1 MTATGAEIAATG
13 AYRGRMQLIRYDADG
28 VTRIG
33 IVEGDGVR
41 DAGTDLFAPA
51 PGDPV
56 GPLAALTVLAPVPP
70 PGKIVC
76 VGRNYREHA
85 EETGSAVP
93 TQPQLFA
100 KWSNALVGPG
110 ASIVH
115 PTITEQLDYEAELT
129 VGISRRARHVAI
141 ADALGFVYAYT
152 CGNDVSARDLQFGD
166 TQWTR
171 GKALDTFA
179 PMGPCLVTAD
189 EIPDPQN
196 LGIRCVVSG
205 ETLQDSSTS
214 EMLFSVA
221 EIIAF
226 TTEAIT
232 LERGDVIMTGTPP
245 GVGVARTPQRFLH
258 PGDTVRIEIDGIGAL
273 ENPVVASGA

>member
-1 MTATGAEIAATG
+1 M
-13 AYRGRMQLIRYDADG
+13 RLVRYDAG
-28 VTRIG
+28 GTARVG
-33 IVEGDGVR
+33 IVEGEVVR
-41 DAGTDLFAPA
+41 DAGTDLFDPR

-56 GPLAALTVLAPVPP
+56 GPLRGVTLLAPVPP
-70 PGKIVC
+70 PSKIVC

-93 TQPQLFA
+93 TEPQLFA

-115 PTITEQLDYEAELT
+115 PSITTMLDYEAELT
-129 VGISRRARHVAI
+129 VVIGRRAQQVTT
-141 ADALGFVYAYT
+141 ADALDFVYAYT

-179 PMGPCLVTAD
+179 PMGPWLVTAD
-189 EIPDPQN
+189 EIPDPQT

-226 TTEAIT
+226 TSEAIT

-245 GVGVARTPQRFLH
+245 GVGVARSPQRFLH
-258 PGDTVRIEIDGIGAL
+258 PGDSVRVEIDKIGAL

>member
-1 MTATGAEIAATG
+1 
-13 AYRGRMQLIRYDADG
+13 MQLIRYDAGGVARVGAVDG
-28 VTRIG
+28 DV
-33 IVEGDGVR
+33 VR
-41 DAGTDLFAPA
+41 DAGTDIFDPR
-51 PGDPV
+51 PGDVV
-56 GPLAALTVLAPVPP
+56 GPMASLAVLAPVPP

-100 KWSNALVGPG
+100 KWANALVGPG
-110 ASIVH
+110 APIVH

-129 VGISRRARHVAI
+129 VVIGRRAQRVAV
-141 ADALGFVYAYT
+141 ADALDFVYAYT

-179 PMGPCLVTAD
+179 PMGPWLVTAD
-189 EIPDPQN
+189 EIADPQA
-196 LGIRCVVSG
+196 LRIRCIVSG

-245 GVGVARTPQRFLH
+245 GVGVARSPQRFLH
-258 PGDTVRIEIDGIGAL
+258 PGDTVRVEIDGIGAL

>member
-1 MTATGAEIAATG
+1 MK
-13 AYRGRMQLIRYDADG
+13 LVRYDAEG
-28 VTRIG
+28 GARVG
-33 IVEGDGVR
+33 IVEGETVR
-41 DAGTDLFAPA
+41 DGGVDVFAPEVGA
-51 PGDPV
+51 PV
-56 GPLAALTVLAPVPP
+56 GGLDALTVIAPVPP
-70 PGKIVC
+70 PSKIVC

-93 TQPQLFA
+93 TEPQLFA
-100 KWSNALVGPG
+100 KWANALVGPG
-110 ASIVH
+110 APIVY
-115 PTITEQLDYEAELT
+115 PGITTQLDYEAELT
-129 VGISRRARHVAI
+129 VVIGRRAQRVAV
-141 ADALGFVYAYT
+141 ADALDFVFAYT

-179 PMGPCLVTAD
+179 PMGPWLVTAD
-189 EIPDPQN
+189 EIPDPQA

-232 LERGDVIMTGTPP
+232 LEQGDVIMTGTPP

-258 PGDTVRIEIDGIGAL
+258 PGDTVRVEIDQIGAL
-273 ENPVVASGA
+273 ENPVVAPGA